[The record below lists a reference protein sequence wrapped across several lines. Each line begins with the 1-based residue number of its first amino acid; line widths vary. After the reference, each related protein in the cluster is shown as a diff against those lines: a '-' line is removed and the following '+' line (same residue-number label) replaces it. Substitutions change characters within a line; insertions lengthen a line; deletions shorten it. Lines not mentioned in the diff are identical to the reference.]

1 MTVTSAQVET
11 KWLDVITRSILPF
24 GIEDLIRGGTM
35 CARETSFSM
44 GSLADLT
51 IADKR

>member
-1 MTVTSAQVET
+1 MTATSATVGT
-11 KWLDVITRSILPF
+11 KWFDVMTRSILPF
-24 GIEDLIRGGTM
+24 GIEDPIRGETM

>member
-1 MTVTSAQVET
+1 MTVTSAKVGT
-11 KWLDVITRSILPF
+11 KSLDVITRSILPLV
-24 GIEDLIRGGTM
+24 IEDPIRGGAM

-51 IADKR
+51 IADKQ